1 MKFTMQRDRVVASTT
16 GHAVAF
22 KKGVPTYVP
31 PEMHSEVLEMGA
43 EPETEIPETQ
53 KPAGAAPVDPGERR
67 ALIAKAM
74 EDIVLANNRDDFTA
88 AGSPHNKA
96 VSLKVGFQVDAR
108 ERDKV
113 WESLKQAENS

>member
-22 KKGVPTYVP
+22 KKGVPAYVP
-31 PEMHSEVLEMGA
+31 PEMHAEVLEMGA
-43 EPETEIPETQ
+43 EPDTEIPETQ
-53 KPAGAAPVDPGERR
+53 KPAGAAPADPAERR
-67 ALIAKAM
+67 ALIANAM
-74 EDIVLANNRDDFTA
+74 EDIVLANNREDFTA

-96 VSLKVGFQVDAR
+96 VSLKVGFPVDAR

-113 WESLKQAENS
+113 WESLKQAENA